1 MCSDQQAAELSAF
14 VVTWLTDRITS
25 EEVYWQPS
33 NSYTEVEFGL
43 FVDSI
48 DYIST
53 YSKVAEWYSRLY
65 CNQAEAVSNSN
76 DSQFT

>member
-14 VVTWLTDRITS
+14 AVTWLTDRITS

-48 DYIST
+48 DYISM
-53 YSKVAEWYSRLY
+53 YSRAVEWHSTLY
-65 CNQAEAVSNSN
+65 CNQVEVISNSN
-76 DSQFT
+76 DSKST